1 MAKQSL
7 LSSSRL
13 QSRRDRMPVCNTALG
28 TRVLVAQRL
37 PSLSE
42 GLASRRQAAFNT
54 TTGELGA
61 DEMGLRAGLWASS
74 LVF

>member
-1 MAKQSL
+1 
-7 LSSSRL
+7 
-13 QSRRDRMPVCNTALG
+13 MPVYNTALG
-28 TRVLVAQRL
+28 TRVLIAPRL
-37 PSLSE
+37 PSLSK

-61 DEMGLRAGLWASS
+61 DEMGLRADLWASS